1 MTANAQTMTELFADA
16 DRLRHEESMHMARQQ
31 YPAQA
36 ASTVIQQQML
46 ASQQAQAAQR
56 TQAPSQSE
64 QTQQGE

>member
-16 DRLRHEESMHMARQQ
+16 DRLRHEESMHMAQQQ

-46 ASQQAQAAQR
+46 ASQKTGKKTGLRNPKRPCLFVQ
-56 TQAPSQSE
+56 
-64 QTQQGE
+64 

>member
-16 DRLRHEESMHMARQQ
+16 DQLRYEESMHMAEKQ

-46 ASQQAQAAQR
+46 ASQQAQAAH
-56 TQAPSQSE
+56 QA
-64 QTQQGE
+64 

>member
-16 DRLRHEESMHMARQQ
+16 DRLRHEESMHMVRQQ

-56 TQAPSQSE
+56 TQAQSQSE
-64 QTQQGE
+64 QARQGE